1 MSKINVHALFGDFA
15 VSDADGEAL
24 HERIENELKSG
35 EVVVVDFTNVETVL
49 TQFLNTA
56 IATLYKEHTS
66 DELREKL
73 EIKGLKSTD
82 SLRRVIARAKTFY
95 CDEKKAKE
103 LISEEGFYE

>member
-1 MSKINVHALFGDFA
+1 MSEINVYEMFGDFA
-15 VSDADGEAL
+15 VSDADGEIL
-24 HERIENELKSG
+24 HNKIENELKT
-35 EVVVVDFTNVETVL
+35 EEIVVVDFSNVETVL
-49 TQFLNTA
+49 TQFLNAA
-56 IATLYKEHTS
+56 IATLYKDHTG

-95 CDEKKAKE
+95 GDEKNTKE